1 LQQQTQKSCCNGR
14 SGAVFINQH
23 SRRFQM
29 QTTVNTSVTSA
40 TNAAEIAQAMPAKS
54 PEQASVKLDAI
65 KAKVKVSTH
74 MPADRAV
81 NKLIVKG
88 TQPKLSV
95 ERATEEDENLVKHER
110 SFYVQEFKR
119 GVEKTARA
127 TLETCRV
134 VYEASRVLDNY
145 QFQNFCTEVGY
156 RDGSS
161 SIRKFIA
168 IGKVYPRFIQ
178 YADQLPSAWTAIYQ
192 ITQIPAD
199 EFDAYIKHGKRL
211 DQLKGKRLA
220 EMTRKTMETAD
231 ITKPLPYDDKAGGH
245 VFAKLVSA
253 KKLDDKDWRA
263 VEKAMNEMQARL
275 PVRFIVSTALKDL
288 ITEARLRSYENSK
301 KHFVGESFRPDTW
314 DMGEE
319 ANAVLPRD
327 ERVIEVA

>member
-1 LQQQTQKSCCNGR
+1 
-14 SGAVFINQH
+14 
-23 SRRFQM
+23 M

-54 PEQASVKLDAI
+54 PEQASVKLDAF

-74 MPADRAV
+74 KPADRAV
-81 NKLIVKG
+81 NNLIVKG

-95 ERATEEDENLVKHER
+95 ERATEDDENLVKHER

-127 TLETCRV
+127 TLETSRV

-161 SIRKFIA
+161 TIRKFIA

-231 ITKPLPYDDKAGGH
+231 ITKPLPYDEKAGGH

-275 PVRFIVSTALKDL
+275 PVRFIVSSALKDL
-288 ITEARLRSYENSK
+288 ITEARLRSYEHSK

-327 ERVIEVA
+327 ERVVEAA

>member
-1 LQQQTQKSCCNGR
+1 
-14 SGAVFINQH
+14 
-23 SRRFQM
+23 M

-40 TNAAEIAQAMPAKS
+40 TNAAEIDQAMPAKS
-54 PEQASVKLDAI
+54 AERASVKLDAI
-65 KAKVKVSTH
+65 KAKVKFSTDK
-74 MPADRAV
+74 PADSAV

-95 ERATEEDENLVKHER
+95 ERAIEDDENLMKHDR

-178 YADQLPSAWTAIYQ
+178 YADQLPTAWTAIYQ

-231 ITKPLPYDDKAGGH
+231 ITTPLPYDDKAGGH

-263 VEKAMNEMQARL
+263 IEKAMNEMQARL

-319 ANAVLPRD
+319 ANSVLTRD
-327 ERVIEVA
+327 ERVVEAA

>member
-1 LQQQTQKSCCNGR
+1 
-14 SGAVFINQH
+14 
-23 SRRFQM
+23 M
-29 QTTVNTSVTSA
+29 
-40 TNAAEIAQAMPAKS
+40 
-54 PEQASVKLDAI
+54 KLDAI
-65 KAKVKVSTH
+65 KAKVKFSTDKS
-74 MPADRAV
+74 ADRAV

-88 TQPKLSV
+88 TQPTLSV

-119 GVEKTARA
+119 GVEKTALA

-134 VYEASRVLDNY
+134 VYEASRVLDSY
-145 QFQNFCTEVGY
+145 QFQNFCKEVGY

-178 YADQLPSAWTAIYQ
+178 YADQLPSAWTTIYL

-199 EFDAYIKHGKRL
+199 DFDAYIKHGKRL
-211 DQLKGKRLA
+211 DQLKASHLA
-220 EMTRKTMETAD
+220 GLTRKTMETAD
-231 ITKPLPYDDKAGGH
+231 ITKFLPYDDKAGGH
-245 VFAKLVSA
+245 MFAKLVSA

-263 VEKAMNEMQARL
+263 IEKAMNEMQSRL
-275 PVRFIVSTALKDL
+275 PVRFVVSPGLKDL
-288 ITEARLRSYENSK
+288 ITEARLRLYENSK
-301 KHFVGESFRPDTW
+301 KHFVGQSFRPDTW

-327 ERVIEVA
+327 ESEVTTV

>member
-1 LQQQTQKSCCNGR
+1 MQNAIIAT
-14 SGAVFINQH
+14 
-23 SRRFQM
+23 
-29 QTTVNTSVTSA
+29 QTTNTASEVAS
-40 TNAAEIAQAMPAKS
+40 AMPS
-54 PEQASVKLDAI
+54 IKLDSV
-65 KAKVKVSTH
+65 KAKVSVTAGTKPGKKAAPV
-74 MPADRAV
+74 PAAI
-81 NKLIVKG
+81 N
-88 TQPKLSV
+88 TNPKLSV
-95 ERATEEDENLVKHER
+95 ERAIEDDENLVKHER
-110 SFYVQEFKR
+110 SHYVAEFKR

-199 EFDAYIKHGKRL
+199 DFDAYIKHGKRL
-211 DQLKGKRLA
+211 DELKGKRLA
-220 EMTRKTMETAD
+220 ELTRKTMSTAD
-231 ITKPLPYDDKAGGH
+231 ITTPLPYDNKAGGH
-245 VFAKLVSA
+245 VFAKVVSS

-263 VEKAMNEMQARL
+263 IEKAMNEMQARL
-275 PVRFIVSTALKDL
+275 PVRFVVSTALKDL
-288 ITEARLRSYENSK
+288 ITEARLRRYEQNK
-301 KHFVGESFRPDTW
+301 KSFVGDTYRPDTW

-327 ERVIEVA
+327 ESEVVAV